1 MLDFNTFKDQQQY
14 IHPTVFT
21 KNGEYSIFFDQS
33 KVLVLNQLPIGSII
47 TQTPRLVTTGI
58 TGDDISDALDFFIP
72 ENIELH
78 FTCAVTLNGE
88 MFIYGGDHLDTQVK

>member
-33 KVLVLNQLPIGSII
+33 KVLVLNQLPPFDNE
-47 TQTPRLVTTGI
+47 PRLITTGI
-58 TGDDISDALDFFIP
+58 TGDDISDEFSFTIA
-72 ENIELH
+72 ENLEVH

-88 MFIYGGDHLDTQVK
+88 IFIYGGDHLDTQVK